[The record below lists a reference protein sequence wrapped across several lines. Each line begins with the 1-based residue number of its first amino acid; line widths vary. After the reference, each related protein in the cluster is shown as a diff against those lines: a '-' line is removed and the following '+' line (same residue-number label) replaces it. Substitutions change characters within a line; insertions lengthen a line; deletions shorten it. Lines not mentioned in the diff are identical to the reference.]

1 MCRVITGWAAEGDG
15 CSEAGMQ
22 VYGSIRGAK
31 RVFGSWTIVDGM
43 DGPDFC
49 GWDGMILVFVW
60 FEGLRDGMR
69 SVLS

>member
-1 MCRVITGWAAEGDG
+1 LKRIGKKIG
-15 CSEAGMQ
+15 GMDKIAISW
-22 VYGSIRGAK
+22 YK

-49 GWDGMILVFVW
+49 GWDWMILVFVW